1 MVLVR
6 LILHHQETMFL
17 EENVLIGNSS
27 LASLPQLRNYSSHR
41 ISSYDPTGGN
51 SDAWQIKPGE
61 RRTLAT
67 INGPGC
73 IKHIWMTLGLPKED
87 YLRRIVLRFF
97 WDGCEEPSVEC
108 PIGDFFGL
116 GHGIRKNFVSLPLQM
131 SPQEGKGFN
140 SWWPMPFK
148 TKALVEVENQGE
160 EAYWHYFY
168 IDYESYESID
178 AVKNLA
184 YFHVQWRRE
193 INTSGWAYEE
203 GISLKEMS
211 NDQRNFN
218 KSGYQNYVIL
228 DAKGN
233 GVYCGA
239 HLDVDC
245 FQRNP
250 DDWYG
255 EGDDMVFID
264 GEKWPPSLHG
274 TGTEDWFNCAYSP
287 TQEISAPYH
296 GIILYSGTKD
306 WSWRGKQ
313 TVYRYYIEDPIRFR
327 KSIKATIEHGH
338 ANTLSND
345 YSSTA
350 YYYLTEPKKS
360 GPSLPPVQQ
369 RLPRSNEEIFLPK
382 H

>member
-1 MVLVR
+1 
-6 LILHHQETMFL
+6 
-17 EENVLIGNSS
+17 VLIGNSS
-27 LASLPQLRNYSSHR
+27 LASLPQLRNYTSHR
-41 ISSYDPTGGN
+41 ISSYDTRGGN
-51 SDAWQIKPGE
+51 GDAWQIKSGE
-61 RRTLAT
+61 RKTLAT
-67 INGPGC
+67 IDGPGC
-73 IKHIWMTLGLPKED
+73 IKHVWMTLWMPNED

-97 WDGCEEPSVEC
+97 WDDCEEPSVEC

-116 GHGIRKNFVSLPLQM
+116 GHGVRKNFVSLPLQM

-140 SWWPMPFK
+140 SWWSMPFK

-160 EAYWHYFY
+160 ADYWHYFY
-168 IDYESYESID
+168 IDYERYESVD
-178 AVKNLA
+178 AVKDLA
-184 YFHVQWRRE
+184 YFHVQWQRE
-193 INTSGWAYEE
+193 NNTHGWAYEE
-203 GISLKEMS
+203 GISMKEMS
-211 NDQRNFN
+211 NDPRDLN
-218 KSGYQNYVIL
+218 KSGDQNYVIL
-228 DAKGN
+228 EAKGN

-274 TGTEDWFNCAYSP
+274 TGTEDWFNCAFCP

-296 GIILYSGTKD
+296 GVILYSGTKD

-327 KSIKATIEHGH
+327 KSIRATIEHGH

-350 YYYLTEPKKS
+350 YYYLTEPKRG
-360 GPSLPPVQQ
+360 GPTLPPVQQ
-369 RLPRSNEEIFLPK
+369 RLPRPNEEIFK
-382 H
+382 QKQ